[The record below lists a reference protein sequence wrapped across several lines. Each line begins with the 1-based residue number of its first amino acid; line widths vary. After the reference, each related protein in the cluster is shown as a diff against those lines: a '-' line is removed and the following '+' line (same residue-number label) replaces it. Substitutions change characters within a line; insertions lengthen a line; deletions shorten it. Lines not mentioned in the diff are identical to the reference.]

1 MCSFIKIIIQ
11 GPEILAQSTGS
22 DLLFHQ
28 QDQINVEVREG
39 EDATSAHMVVCSD
52 SRACSWLVKADID

>member
-11 GPEILAQSTGS
+11 EPDILAQSAGS

-28 QDQINVEVREG
+28 LDQINVEVREG
-39 EDATSAHMVVCSD
+39 EDATSTHNGCA
-52 SRACSWLVKADID
+52 

>member
-1 MCSFIKIIIQ
+1 MYSFIKIIIQ
-11 GPEILAQSTGS
+11 EPDILAQSVGS

-39 EDATSAHMVVCSD
+39 EDATSARIVVRSV
-52 SRACSWLVKADID
+52 SRACSWLVKAGVD